1 MEANETM
8 QERLSTLWNQGSR
21 DLAVAFFRRA
31 IGLDMTL
38 AELAAALQFD
48 HVVDHLAQIRLRDIL
63 ARSEP
68 TPHAPRPPQVNK
80 PSAVRD
86 SKRSRRS
93 PAQSR
98 KVRTLLMDM
107 ITAAPDG
114 IDTRQLSSALQDNGI
129 AIDVAK
135 CNMVLKD
142 MERALL
148 IVGDDGRPRVW
159 RLKVQ
164 GRAMAEPIVIRKSQD
179 PSAAA
184 TTTHVAAS
192 SSSAPSAS
200 APASPSSVSLL
211 SQSEVKSAADVL
223 RARFFSAKTH
233 G

>member
-1 MEANETM
+1 MQESEDKTMEANETM

-31 IGLDMTL
+31 IGLDMSL

-48 HVVDHLAQIRLRDIL
+48 HVVDHLPQIRLRDIL
-63 ARSEP
+63 ARPEP
-68 TPHAPRPPQVNK
+68 TPQAARPVPVSK
-80 PSAVRD
+80 PSAARD
-86 SKRSRRS
+86 AKRSRRS

-98 KVRTLLMDM
+98 KVRTLLMEM
-107 ITAAPDG
+107 IAAAPDG
-114 IDTRQLSSALQDNGI
+114 IDTRQLASALQSSGI

-142 MERALL
+142 MERAHL

-159 RLKVQ
+159 RAKAQ
-164 GRAMAEPIVIRKSQD
+164 GRAVAEPIVIRKSQE
-179 PSAAA
+179 
-184 TTTHVAAS
+184 
-192 SSSAPSAS
+192 SSSASPAS
-200 APASPSSVSLL
+200 KAPAATPPAPSSVSLL